1 MSDLEEA
8 KRLLGEAQALMY
20 VDDPPGKNEIKAYQ
34 NITAALALME
44 GEALNIEQIKHLHDM
59 VAKAHGAVTDIDTEL
74 LKYWKPPAE
83 EPEKS
88 YIDITE
94 EVHMPGCWCK
104 KCRDGHRG
112 KPTEEIKGSPF
123 KGGGW
128 RHG

>member
-44 GEALNIEQIKHLHDM
+44 GEGAWVTAKQMEEMLRLAAQIGIEETLAKM
-59 VAKAHGAVTDIDTEL
+59 VE
-74 LKYWKPPAE
+74 AE
-83 EPEKS
+83 KE
-88 YIDITE
+88 
-94 EVHMPGCWCK
+94 
-104 KCRDGHRG
+104 G